1 MLEKSEPHTTA
12 AQAEE
17 QGEEKLSS
25 HGRGG
30 DTIAIA
36 GEAAGRSCQAGA
48 LTRTTINNIKNTD
61 QTTACQH
68 HVDSLKYLH

>member
-1 MLEKSEPHTTA
+1 MLEKCEPHTTA

-30 DTIAIA
+30 DTITKP
-36 GEAAGRSCQAGA
+36 GRQQAAVVKPGP
-48 LTRTTINNIKNTD
+48 
-61 QTTACQH
+61 
-68 HVDSLKYLH
+68 

>member
-1 MLEKSEPHTTA
+1 MLEKSEPHTMA

-36 GEAAGRSCQAGA
+36 KPGRQRAAVVKPGP
-48 LTRTTINNIKNTD
+48 
-61 QTTACQH
+61 
-68 HVDSLKYLH
+68 